1 MMNYDKRGTKQ
12 CITQTCFFKLINMYV
27 LLCATLLACFP
38 PCTSRFWGALCYRGT
53 LILFSLG
60 GHFGHFQ
67 FGTVKPS
74 APENILGF
82 FLVSKNLRTLREGN
96 LGTVDILDLMFLV
109 GDYCLLLPTR
119 CPYLPIHTGGTKC
132 ALGWEGSS
140 WFSMSPW
147 GYRGVDS
154 G

>member
-1 MMNYDKRGTKQ
+1 M
-12 CITQTCFFKLINMYV
+12 
-27 LLCATLLACFP
+27 LLWEP
-38 PCTSRFWGALCYRGT
+38 VPCLFSIHGLCHSI
-53 LILFSLG
+53 LILFCLG

-109 GDYCLLLPTR
+109 GDYRLLLPTR

-140 WFSMSPW
+140 WFSMSP
-147 GYRGVDS
+147 
-154 G
+154 